1 MSKTAD
7 IAPPNEAAGI
17 LLAGSAYAIWGI
29 FPLYWDLLAAVPPF
43 ELVIHRMLWCAL
55 FAAGVTAA
63 RGRLRT
69 MWSVVRTKRLLLAL
83 ALSGMLIAVNWT
95 IYIYSIATA
104 QLVEASLGYYITPL
118 LSIALGVVMLGERLS
133 RFRLA
138 ALALAAIAVGVLSL
152 RLGHVPWIALG
163 LALSFGF
170 YGYVRKLTPV
180 DSLDGL
186 TIEMALFFPLS
197 LGLILFWGWK
207 GTGVFPSVHL
217 SIDALLL
224 LAGPVTA
231 IPLALFAAGARR
243 VRMTTLG
250 FLQYLAP
257 TITLLLATLFLGEKF
272 TSTDAAVFGCVWAAL
287 LLVGLEGPV
296 ARSAVRQ
303 GA

>member
-1 MSKTAD
+1 MSKTGD

-17 LLAGSAYAIWGI
+17 LLAGSAYALWGI
-29 FPLYWDLLAAVPPF
+29 FPLYWDLLAVVPPF
-43 ELVIHRMLWCAL
+43 ELVLHRMLWCAL
-55 FAAGVTAA
+55 FTAAVTAA

-69 MWSVVRTKRLLLAL
+69 VWRTVRTKRLVSAL
-83 ALSGMLIAVNWT
+83 ALSGVLIAINWT
-95 IYIYSIATA
+95 IYIWSIATA
-104 QLVEASLGYYITPL
+104 QLVEASLGYYMTPL
-118 LSIALGVVMLGERLS
+118 LSIALGVVMLGEKLS

-138 ALALAAIAVGVLSL
+138 ALMLAAVAVCVMAL

-186 TIEMALFFPLS
+186 TIEMGLFFPLS
-197 LGLILFWGWK
+197 LGSIAFWAWT

-224 LAGPVTA
+224 LGGPVTA
-231 IPLALFAAGARR
+231 LPLALFAAGARR

-272 TSTDAAVFGCVWAAL
+272 TSMDAAVFGCVWLAL

-296 ARSAVRQ
+296 ARSVARQ